1 MILYQTTYKSRKITI
16 RPMNNGKY
24 YKVTRTLGLSVK
36 SSDYFPNATTAL
48 KWVKGVI
55 DSNELP
61 LTDRWV
67 VFGW

>member
-1 MILYQTTYKSRKITI
+1 MHYETTYKSRKITI
-16 RPMNNGKY
+16 KPMLNGK

-36 SSDYFPNATTAL
+36 SNDYFPNATSAL
-48 KWVKGVI
+48 KWMKAAI